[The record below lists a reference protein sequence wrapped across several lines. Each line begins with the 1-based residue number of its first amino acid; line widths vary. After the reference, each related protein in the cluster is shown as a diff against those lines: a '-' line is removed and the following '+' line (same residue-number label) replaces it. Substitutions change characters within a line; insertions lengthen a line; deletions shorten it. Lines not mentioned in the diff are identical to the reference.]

1 MAVVAAIALGGAFNI
16 SAMAEGTAEVKPE
29 APMAAPEAPMAAPE
43 ASKAAPEAPKAAP
56 EASQATPEAPQVAAE
71 APQVTLADGCVSQE
85 GATFEGGKWVLPDG
99 SPTYHIC
106 KKDGTY
112 VVDWGTYNGY
122 RRYHGDC
129 HTCHGPNALGSSY
142 APALADSLKT
152 MSYSDFLGIV
162 ASGRIRDVAG
172 TKFVMPAFGVNKNVM
187 CFIND
192 LYAYLKAR
200 ASDGLPPGQ
209 LGGRNRDDKSEE
221 TKVADKA
228 CFGN

>member
-1 MAVVAAIALGGAFNI
+1 LAVVAAIALGGAFNI

-29 APMAAPEAPMAAPE
+29 APKTAAPEAPKVAPE
-43 ASKAAPEAPKAAP
+43 ASKAA
-56 EASQATPEAPQVAAE
+56 PEAPQVAAE
-71 APQVTLADGCVSQE
+71 APQVTLADGCISQE
-85 GATFEGGKWVLPDG
+85 GAKFEGGKWLLPDG
-99 SPTYHIC
+99 NPTYHIC

-122 RRYHGDC
+122 RRYHSEC
-129 HTCHGPNALGSSY
+129 HTCHGPNGLGSSY

-152 MSYSDFLGIV
+152 MSYSDFLGVV
-162 ASGRIRDVAG
+162 AGGRMRDVAG

-209 LGGRNRDDKSEE
+209 LGGRNRDNKPDEARD
-221 TKVADKA
+221 ADKA